1 MNSSDLEIAYR
12 NYSKSLYLYAFS
24 LTKSEADAKDLV
36 SEAYLRAFTVV
47 EDNEN
52 IYAWLV
58 RVVRNLWIDSL
69 RKKKHLLDEGQYAIE
84 WIEDP
89 SDVFEKIIKHD
100 RVKWL
105 YQEIYK
111 LERKEREI
119 MLMSLT
125 MDLKDEEIA
134 NIMHLTTENVRVIR
148 YRVKNKLK
156 EGIK

>member
-1 MNSSDLEIAYR
+1 M
-12 NYSKSLYLYAFS
+12 
-24 LTKSEADAKDLV
+24 
-36 SEAYLRAFTVV
+36 
-47 EDNEN
+47 
-52 IYAWLV
+52 
-58 RVVRNLWIDSL
+58 
-69 RKKKHLLDEGQYAIE
+69 DEGQYAIE

-111 LERKEREI
+111 FERKEREI

-156 EGIK
+156 ERIK

>member
-1 MNSSDLEIAYR
+1 M
-12 NYSKSLYLYAFS
+12 
-24 LTKSEADAKDLV
+24 
-36 SEAYLRAFTVV
+36 
-47 EDNEN
+47 
-52 IYAWLV
+52 
-58 RVVRNLWIDSL
+58 
-69 RKKKHLLDEGQYAIE
+69 
-84 WIEDP
+84 
-89 SDVFEKIIKHD
+89 
-100 RVKWL
+100 KWL

-156 EGIK
+156 ERIK

>member
-1 MNSSDLEIAYR
+1 MNNSDLEIAYR
-12 NYSKSLYLYAFS
+12 KYSKSLYLYAYS

-36 SEAYLRAFTVV
+36 SEAYLRAFTLL
-47 EDNEN
+47 ETHEN

-69 RKKKHLLDEGQYAIE
+69 RKKEHLVDEGQYAME
-84 WIEDP
+84 WIQDP
-89 SDVFEKIIKHD
+89 NNVFDKIIQND

-134 NIMHLTTENVRVIR
+134 NIMHLTIENVRVIR

-156 EGIK
+156 EKIK